1 MRQVDAWQFTLD
13 EPHSFHTMNPSSY
26 SQENESANR
35 FASLTLDNCSWE
47 EFGHEEE
54 ELPPV
59 GPEAREGAEE
69 AQIKTEREI
78 HPPDMLGLGGMSLGD
93 SPSNERPSKQD
104 IISGRGS
111 GANHNPG
118 NIRFIELVRTVIETY
133 LASTKGQKKE
143 VAVSVVEML
152 HNEGR
157 RFWEH
162 KGETWRIMDCKQAVE
177 KTSAAIRDQ
186 ISKAGRHSADSSISG
201 QGPPSPSNSFYL
213 LERLSPTV
221 SQSLLPIDANT
232 SLYTIPHEIET
243 LLPAAMP
250 GFCWALCLVPL
261 SGDMSDDETTSHS
274 SIGVLA
280 SSSV

>member
-1 MRQVDAWQFTLD
+1 MHQVDVWQITWD
-13 EPHSFHTMNPSSY
+13 EPHSFHIMNPTSY
-26 SQENESANR
+26 SQDNESANR
-35 FASLTLDNCSWE
+35 FASLDLDNGPWE
-47 EFGHEEE
+47 EFDHDEE

-59 GPEAREGAEE
+59 GPEAREGAEQAHVE
-69 AQIKTEREI
+69 TEQEVR
-78 HPPDMLGLGGMSLGD
+78 PPDSLGFGGMSLGD
-93 SPSNERPSKQD
+93 CPSNERPSKQD

-143 VAVSVVEML
+143 VAISVVEML

-157 RFWEH
+157 RFWER
-162 KGETWRIMDCKQAVE
+162 KGGTWRIMDCKQAVE

-186 ISKAGRHSADSSISG
+186 ISKAGRHSADSSISD

-213 LERLSPTV
+213 LEPLSPTV
-221 SQSLLPIDANT
+221 SRSLLPIDANT

-261 SGDMSDDETTSHS
+261 SGDMSDDDTSSHS
-274 SIGVLA
+274 SIGVSA
-280 SSSV
+280 P